1 MEEYKSLNTLKGVAC
16 ITVILLHCSFPGF
29 LGRFIGYFMRFPVPV
44 FFMISGYFASNRSK
58 QWYRDK
64 AKYIFILISELL
76 MGTVILTDDW
86 LTSGVISI
94 AEWIMQFEFIHHPIR
109 TIFLGTIFNGT
120 LWYLYAVLWVWVIFS
135 AWGYDNRKKAAYF
148 LIPLLLTIE
157 VYGRLFWQSVYDI
170 NEVIYIF
177 RSFILQGIPF
187 IMIGGILKEHE
198 DKICGI
204 KKASLK
210 FMAIIIIGFLMAF
223 TEYVI
228 YKTYLDVYLS
238 TIMISI
244 GLMCLA
250 VVKREM
256 YLSKIIHHIGK
267 DLSTIIYCI
276 HLPVIYII
284 DRSPL
289 QKWGGYTLP
298 VIAVIVII
306 LISECFKRTRK
317 YIFCTHLRER

>member
-1 MEEYKSLNTLKGVAC
+1 MFSLTFLQSSHLINAIAILTSSNRVFSRTTTIINQKFIEYNTWFV
-16 ITVILLHCSFPGF
+16 FNGF
-29 LGRFIGYFMRFPVPV
+29 LVLFNTEKILVV
-44 FFMISGYFASNRSK
+44 LLSRSSK
-58 QWYRDK
+58 
-64 AKYIFILISELL
+64 
-76 MGTVILTDDW
+76 DDW
-86 LTSGVISI
+86 LASGVISI
-94 AEWIMQFEFIHHPIR
+94 TEWIMQFEFIHHPIR

-135 AWGYDNRKKAAYF
+135 VWDYDNRKKAAYF

-157 VYGRLFWQSVYDI
+157 VYGRLFGQSIYDI

-187 IMIGGILKEHE
+187 IMSGGILKEHE

-210 FMAIIIIGFLMAF
+210 FMAIIIVGFLLAF

-228 YKTYLDVYLS
+228 YKTYLDFYLS
-238 TIMISI
+238 TIVINI
-244 GLMCLA
+244 GLIYLA
-250 VVKREM
+250 VVNREM

-276 HLPVIYII
+276 HLPVIYVIG
-284 DRSPL
+284 RSPR
-289 QKWGGYTLP
+289 QKWGYVLP
-298 VIAVIVII
+298 AIGVIVII
-306 LISECFKRTRK
+306 LISECFYWIRK
-317 YIFCTHLRER
+317 YIFYTHLRKR